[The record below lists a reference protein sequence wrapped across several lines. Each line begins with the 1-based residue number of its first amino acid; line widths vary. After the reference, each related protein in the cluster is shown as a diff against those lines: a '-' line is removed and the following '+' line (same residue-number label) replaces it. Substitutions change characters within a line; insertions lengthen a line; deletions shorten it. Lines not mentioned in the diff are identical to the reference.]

1 ESWDMESSDE
11 EKKKPITPAPPPKKK
26 KSVAQVIAER
36 EELKRKAAEQ
46 IVRIVIYRL
55 KIDLFKFNIN
65 LIVSSVIDA
74 DLENAE
80 GMFQGLTIRETEDA
94 PSKKITPK
102 TKDPKIMDPM
112 TKDPKT
118 KEEFE
123 EFTKVLVD
131 QIRKHEKQ
139 GLYVNFINDFIRELC
154 APLRD
159 VDVRKF
165 ASKLKPALQTEK
177 FDLYDTTD
185 YGNYDDFD
193 DFM

>member
-1 ESWDMESSDE
+1 MESSDE
-11 EKKKPITPAPPPKKK
+11 EEKKKSTTPAPPPKKK
-26 KSVAQVIAER
+26 KSVAQQIAER

-46 IVRIVIYRL
+46 KARISFI
-55 KIDLFKFNIN
+55 
-65 LIVSSVIDA
+65 SVIDA

-80 GMFQGLTIRETEDA
+80 GMFQGVTIRETEGSPLDMT
-94 PSKKITPK
+94 I
-102 TKDPKIMDPM
+102 PM
-112 TKDPKT
+112 TNPKT
-118 KEEFE
+118 KEDFE
-123 EFTKVLVD
+123 EFSKLLVD
-131 QIRKHEKQ
+131 QIRKNEKQ

-165 ASKLKPALQTEK
+165 ASKVKPALQTEK

>member
-1 ESWDMESSDE
+1 DISIPPIVKPIKKWDDEDVDEDNIKESWDMESSDE
-11 EKKKPITPAPPPKKK
+11 EEKKKSTTPAPPPKKK
-26 KSVAQVIAER
+26 KSVAQQIAER

-46 IVRIVIYRL
+46 KARI
-55 KIDLFKFNIN
+55 
-65 LIVSSVIDA
+65 
-74 DLENAE
+74 
-80 GMFQGLTIRETEDA
+80 GMFQGVTIRETEGPPLDMT
-94 PSKKITPK
+94 I
-102 TKDPKIMDPM
+102 PM
-112 TKDPKT
+112 TNPKT
-118 KEEFE
+118 KEDFE
-123 EFTKVLVD
+123 EFSKLLVD

-165 ASKLKPALQTEK
+165 ASKVKPALQTEK

-193 DFM
+193 DF